1 MELTDIVIRNMSNAG
16 KLKAVVSCTFDNVFV
31 VHDIKVIS
39 SSQGLFIAMPSRKT
53 PNGNFIDIA
62 HPIRTEFRNYLSELI
77 LAKYDEEQED
87 EEDYDFY
94 DEEDE
99 DDDDDYDEEDE
110 DYDDEDDFYDEEEDL
125 LEVSGDD

>member
-16 KLKAVVSCTFDNVFV
+16 KLKAVVSCTFDHVFV

-62 HPIRTEFRNYLSELI
+62 HPIRTEFRNYLSEII
-77 LAKYDEEQED
+77 LRKYEEQSVPETEVED
-87 EEDYDFY
+87 M
-94 DEEDE
+94 
-99 DDDDDYDEEDE
+99 
-110 DYDDEDDFYDEEEDL
+110 
-125 LEVSGDD
+125 EVSVDDSPGDLQTVRVQSDEIL

>member
-16 KLKAVVSCTFDNVFV
+16 KLKAVVSCTFDHVFV
-31 VHDIKVIS
+31 VHDVKVIS

-77 LAKYDEEQED
+77 LSKYEEQNVA
-87 EEDYDFY
+87 
-94 DEEDE
+94 DE
-99 DDDDDYDEEDE
+99 DVVEIESASIASPIN
-110 DYDDEDDFYDEEEDL
+110 DL
-125 LEVSGDD
+125 SQSFLSADNQA